1 MDIEMIYLLIGLHII
16 FFVVAGF
23 LAGLL
28 YSMAILIKVQEK

>member
-1 MDIEMIYLLIGLHII
+1 MIYLLIGLHIA

-28 YSMAILIKVQEK
+28 YSMSILRKAQE

>member
-1 MDIEMIYLLIGLHII
+1 MIYLIIGLHIT

-28 YSMAILIKVQEK
+28 YSMEILRKAQEK

>member
-1 MDIEMIYLLIGLHII
+1 MIYLIIGLHIT

-28 YSMAILIKVQEK
+28 YSMGILRKAQEK